1 MRVQIHGF
9 SIVFVWYNQPDNRLG
24 VFLMHCY
31 LAVCIYTFYNSFYE
45 HTYLVVMLSDHVNTI
60 VDEEWAI

>member
-1 MRVQIHGF
+1 MLAPHVQTDTVRRF

-31 LAVCIYTFYNSFYE
+31 LVVCIYTITSHFLNVHSR
-45 HTYLVVMLSDHVNTI
+45 NTI
-60 VDEEWAI
+60 ISCEHNCG